1 MVGQLEGKRSLI
13 TGAGSGIGRA
23 IAEAYVHAG
32 SRVVVCDVTGADQL
46 ADELGNDVLGVPC
59 DVRSTEDVRGM
70 LEAATSHLGGLD
82 ILVNNAGVEVLTP
95 LHEATEEQFDQIIDV
110 NLRGVWLVYKHA
122 VPALIDGGGAIL
134 NVASLAGL
142 TGFPFLG
149 AYCASKGGC
158 VRMTEVMALELR
170 DHGVRAN
177 AICPGFIDTPMA
189 DRAARAF
196 EATTGASFDAVV
208 ARQGRLGTPDEVAA
222 LAVFLASDEAT
233 FINGSAIAIDGAL
246 NLQRL

>member
-1 MVGQLEGKRSLI
+1 MVGQLEGKRAVI

-23 IAEAYVHAG
+23 IAEAYVRAG
-32 SRVVVCDVTGADQL
+32 CRVAVGDVTGAEQL
-46 ADELGNDVLGVPC
+46 ASELGDDVLGVPC

-70 LEAATSHLGGLD
+70 VEAATAHLGGLD
-82 ILVNNAGVEVLTP
+82 VLVNNAGVEVLTP
-95 LHEATEEQFDQIIDV
+95 LHETTEEEFDHIIDV

-122 VPALIDGGGAIL
+122 APALIDGGGTIL
-134 NVASLAGL
+134 NVASVAGL
-142 TGFPFLG
+142 TGFPMLG

-177 AICPGFIDTPMA
+177 AICPGFVDTPMA

-196 EATTGASFDAVV
+196 ETATGASFDAVV
-208 ARQGRLGTPDEVAA
+208 ARQGRLGSPSEVGA
-222 LAVFLASDEAT
+222 LAVFLASDDAA